1 MLVIRCYSMNV
12 HCATVLA
19 EPLSMIFQQSFETG
33 TLPADWKTANIVPIF
48 KKRDRTDRANY
59 RPVSITSV
67 LCKIMESIIK
77 EKSTK
82 FFRFTSGTLQRATWL
97 QSWRSCVTNLLET
110 LENWTKALDEGFG
123 LDIVYLDYRKAPDSV
138 RHRRL
143 IEKLKSFGINGK
155 LLRGWRVSLHQEQW
169 VLCWGEVFLTD
180 SEGIDPQGSVLGPL
194 LFLLFVNELS
204 SGL

>member
-1 MLVIRCYSMNV
+1 MNV

-59 RPVSITSV
+59 CPVSLTSV

-77 EKSTK
+77 ERLTK
-82 FFRFTSGTLQRATWL
+82 FLDSHQLLCKEQHGFSRG
-97 QSWRSCVTNLLET
+97 RSCVTNLLET

-123 LDIVYLDYRKAPDSV
+123 LDIVYFDYRKAPGRV

-155 LLRGWRVSLHQEQW
+155 LLRRWRVSLHQDQ
-169 VLCWGEVFLTD
+169 
-180 SEGIDPQGSVLGPL
+180 
-194 LFLLFVNELS
+194 
-204 SGL
+204 